1 MTKRAA
7 VGAMTYS
14 RGVLSRRTGCNIE
27 TIRYYESIGLM
38 PDPPRTESGHRLYS
52 TNHARRLTFIR
63 RCRELGF
70 SLREIRSLLGLV
82 DGGDASCAE
91 VHALTLDHV
100 VEVRRKIADLRRMER
115 VLSGMAA
122 QCEDDAIPDCPIID
136 ALFEEKSHR
145 EL

>member
-1 MTKRAA
+1 MTGLPPN
-7 VGAMTYS
+7 GAGTYS
-14 RGVLSRRTGCNIE
+14 RGALSKRTGCNIE

-38 PDPPRTESGHRLYS
+38 PEPPRTQSGHRVYADG
-52 TNHARRLTFIR
+52 HVKRLTFIC

-82 DGGDASCAE
+82 DGGGSSCAE

-100 VEVRRKIADLRRMER
+100 TDVQRKIADLRRMER
-115 VLSGMAA
+115 VLSDMAA
-122 QCEDDAIPDCPIID
+122 QCADDEIPDCPIID
-136 ALFEEKSHR
+136 ALFEEKPHR